1 MKYYNDL
8 GERLCSMRWR
18 TKRQVKARSTPAENC
33 GILQNRV
40 HKENREET
48 RDSCVEGW
56 KESHWPR
63 ATEQKDTPGGRK
75 SRVEGIRVLGVMW
88 YNSQLS
94 HLGAL
99 VSDSQR
105 GQDPSN
111 YLPGK
116 YLLGISKWCWYW
128 SVKTKRS
135 PRTPSLSSSFCFGT
149 HAFSLSDLL
158 LPMRSPTLVG
168 LVI

>member
-1 MKYYNDL
+1 MVSSRTESTRRTGRRPGTAAWKVEKKVIDL
-8 GERLCSMRWR
+8 EQRNRK
-18 TKRQVKARSTPAENC
+18 T
-33 GILQNRV
+33 LQ
-40 HKENREET
+40 
-48 RDSCVEGW
+48 VEGRAGS
-56 KESHWPR
+56 KASESLVSCGTIH
-63 ATEQKDTPGGRK
+63 
-75 SRVEGIRVLGVMW
+75 S
-88 YNSQLS
+88 YLS

-135 PRTPSLSSSFCFGT
+135 PRTTSLSSSFCFGT